1 MAKFDFR
8 GVIAPLVSTFT
19 ADDEFDPVLYRKQ
32 VKEVLKAGV
41 HGLSPSG
48 STGEGA
54 MVEDEDLVQMIKIIK
69 EEAGDK
75 IPCVAGVIR
84 PSTRFAVRTAL
95 AAKEAGADA
104 LMVTPT
110 FYNPLVPDLNGN
122 YAFYKTLSDKVGLPI
137 IIYNVVP
144 QNVITVE
151 DYTKI
156 SQIENVIGIKQSNG
170 GIWGFYDQKL
180 ANGDKGLVYSAQ
192 DEFLY
197 STFAL
202 GADGAIC
209 AIISAFPEESV
220 AMWDLTLEGK
230 YDEAKKI
237 QDKIW
242 PVWKAVQGPQFP
254 RRLKTALRLLG
265 KDYGYC
271 RSPLTP
277 ATEEEIAKM
286 KVAIDAYLANK

>member
-1 MAKFDFR
+1 
-8 GVIAPLVSTFT
+8 
-19 ADDEFDPVLYRKQ
+19 
-32 VKEVLKAGV
+32 
-41 HGLSPSG
+41 
-48 STGEGA
+48 

-202 GADGAIC
+202 GADGAI
-209 AIISAFPEESV
+209 
-220 AMWDLTLEGK
+220 
-230 YDEAKKI
+230 
-237 QDKIW
+237 
-242 PVWKAVQGPQFP
+242 
-254 RRLKTALRLLG
+254 
-265 KDYGYC
+265 
-271 RSPLTP
+271 
-277 ATEEEIAKM
+277 
-286 KVAIDAYLANK
+286 